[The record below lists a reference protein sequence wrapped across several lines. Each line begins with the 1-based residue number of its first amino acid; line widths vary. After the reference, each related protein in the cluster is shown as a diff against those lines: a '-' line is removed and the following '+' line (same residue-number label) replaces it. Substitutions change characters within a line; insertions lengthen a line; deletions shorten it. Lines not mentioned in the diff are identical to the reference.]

1 MLYRQFCE
9 YVECERLFEG
19 RKKLLIALSGGP
31 DSMVLSHLLFRY
43 KEHSE
48 IGKDLELALIHCN
61 FKLRGEDSERDAEC
75 VRDWAAAL
83 GWPLFEE
90 SFDTQAYAARKKISI
105 EMAAREL
112 RYDYFARVA
121 REEKFDACLL
131 AHHADDNTETFF
143 INIARGTGLRGL
155 RGMLPVSKGGGAT
168 TREALKTV
176 YLRPLLFAGRDAIVR
191 YAHDYHVDYRIDKTN
206 ADPAILRN
214 AFRNTLFPLL
224 DKIAPRFRA
233 HLSRDME
240 MLRGIDAALEDWY
253 DAIAEDCVKQDKNEE
268 FVSAEVED
276 DLGTSRFR
284 LFFEIFLMRRS
295 FNAEQIG
302 QILRNQRRGTS
313 GREFVN
319 RDASVLLIR
328 EPAGWRCVHAVE
340 GEYGPVVS
348 PFVLPEK
355 APACKESKREM
366 LVIDPIDPSPRKAF
380 LNMEKLQFPLTW
392 RHWVPGDKFKPLGTR
407 GFKKLSDFFKEQKIG
422 ATDRQKVWL
431 LCSGK
436 DIVWVAG
443 YRIDDRYK
451 LVFPASGVT
460 DAWVVELED

>member
-1 MLYRQFCE
+1 MLYRQFCD
-9 YVECERLFEG
+9 YVESERLFEG

-31 DSMVLSHLLFRY
+31 DSMVLSHLMFRY
-43 KEHSE
+43 NVHSE
-48 IGKDLELALIHCN
+48 RGKDLELALIHCN
-61 FKLRGEDSERDAEC
+61 FKLRGEDSDRDAEC
-75 VRDWAAAL
+75 ARDWASAL
-83 GWPLFEE
+83 GWPFFEE
-90 SFDTQAYAARKKISI
+90 SFDTEAYAAQKKISI

-143 INIARGTGLRGL
+143 INLARGTGLRGL
-155 RGMLPVSKGGGAT
+155 RGMLPVSRGGGAT
-168 TREALKTV
+168 TPEALNTV
-176 YLRPLLFAGRDAIVR
+176 YIRPLLFAEHDAILR
-191 YAHDYHVDYRIDKTN
+191 YARDYHVEYRIDKTN
-206 ADPAILRN
+206 ADSTFLRN

-233 HLSRDME
+233 HLTRDME

-253 DAIAEDCVKQDKNEE
+253 DAISEDCVKQDRNEE
-268 FVSAEVED
+268 FVSVEVED

-284 LFFEIFLMRRS
+284 LFFEIFLMRRN

-302 QILRNQRRGTS
+302 QILRNYRRGTS

-328 EPAGWRCVHAVE
+328 EPAGWRCVHAVK
-340 GEYGPVVS
+340 GEYEPILS

-355 APACKESKREM
+355 TPACKEGKREM
-366 LVIDPIDPSPRKAF
+366 LIIDPIDPSPRKAF
-380 LNMEKLQFPLTW
+380 LNMDRLQFPLTW
-392 RHWVPGDKFKPLGTR
+392 RHWIPGDKFKPLGTK
-407 GFKKLSDFFKEQKIG
+407 GFKKLSDFFKEQKISE
-422 ATDRQKVWL
+422 ADRQKVWL
-431 LCSGK
+431 LCSGN